1 MLKGYPLC
9 SGVVYSVSA
18 LWSRYFDEVMSAVVC
33 IRKKHCFYLGRCSL
47 VAVGAVLQ
55 CAVWSLWWMANL
67 CTVGY
72 GLSPRASPRVGS
84 TGRSQGLM
92 GSLISPRDPQH
103 PTGGSSDVGAVSC
116 LPGLPKAKC
125 DGLLPHPLSAS
136 LFLWVSLIY
145 RVLRLHQEL
154 TSTGTLK
161 YPSLAM
167 WTRAN

>member
-9 SGVVYSVSA
+9 SGVVYCVST
-18 LWSRYFDEVMSAVVC
+18 LKQIFWWGGVC
-33 IRKKHCFYLGRCSL
+33 SGLYKEGTLLLSWK
-47 VAVGAVLQ
+47 VGAVLQ

-103 PTGGSSDVGAVSC
+103 PTGGSLDVGAVSC

-145 RVLRLHQEL
+145 GVLRLHQEL

>member
-1 MLKGYPLC
+1 
-9 SGVVYSVSA
+9 
-18 LWSRYFDEVMSAVVC
+18 
-33 IRKKHCFYLGRCSL
+33 
-47 VAVGAVLQ
+47 
-55 CAVWSLWWMANL
+55 
-67 CTVGY
+67 
-72 GLSPRASPRVGS
+72 
-84 TGRSQGLM
+84 M

-125 DGLLPHPLSAS
+125 DGLFPHPLSAS

-145 RVLRLHQEL
+145 GVLRLHQEL

-167 WTRAN
+167 

>member
-1 MLKGYPLC
+1 
-9 SGVVYSVSA
+9 
-18 LWSRYFDEVMSAVVC
+18 
-33 IRKKHCFYLGRCSL
+33 
-47 VAVGAVLQ
+47 
-55 CAVWSLWWMANL
+55 
-67 CTVGY
+67 
-72 GLSPRASPRVGS
+72 
-84 TGRSQGLM
+84 M

-103 PTGGSSDVGAVSC
+103 PTGGSLDVGAVSC

-167 WTRAN
+167 